1 MIQSAGANQLKTVM
15 SAVWDSD
22 LFEKYDMQWMFMVH
36 DEGCFSVAAKDAVPV
51 IEQVHKFMTAP
62 FLEGLPSASSI
73 GLGRTF
79 GTLVELGEVFD
90 AGKIEV
96 ALKNIFEER
105 EAA

>member
-22 LFEKYDMQWMFMVH
+22 LFEKYDVRWMFMVH
-36 DEGCFSVAAKDAVPV
+36 DEGCLSVAAKDVVPV

-62 FLEGLPSASSI
+62 FLDGLPSASSI
-73 GLGRTF
+73 GLGKTF

-90 AGKIEV
+90 ADKIDG
-96 ALKNIFEER
+96 ALNEIFKVK